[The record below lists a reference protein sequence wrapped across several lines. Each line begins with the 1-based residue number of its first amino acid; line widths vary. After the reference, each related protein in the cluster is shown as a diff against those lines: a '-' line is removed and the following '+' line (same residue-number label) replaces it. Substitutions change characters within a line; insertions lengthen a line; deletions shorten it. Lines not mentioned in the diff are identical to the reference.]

1 MTEQSEITESF
12 GLLVERIAELELAL
26 EDQGWNKLAGD
37 TAYEFSREGLRQ
49 ICRAS
54 RLYYLKNPLIQRGLN
69 VQRDYVFGQGVTIR
83 SEIEE
88 INLVIQ
94 EFLDDAKNRAELT
107 SHQAMIGKEVE
118 LAVAGNVFFVFFV
131 LPDGRV
137 RVRTVSV
144 DEIEEIICDPDDSKS
159 PMYYRRVWVE
169 NRFDSDSGRMVTGG
183 KTAYYPDWYYRPSAK
198 PSEISGKPVL
208 WGSPV
213 FHVKVGGLPDMK
225 FGVPEPYAALDWAKA
240 YKLFLEDWA
249 TIVRS
254 LSRFAWNVSVKGDKT
269 RLAAAKTKLAST
281 LPSDETNPA
290 PVTASTFIGGEGSSI
305 SPIRTSGATTSAED
319 GRRLLLMVCATMGLP
334 ESFFGDVSIGTLA
347 TAKSLDR
354 PTELKFRSRQLLW
367 SDVFTSIV
375 NFVIYN
381 AVKAGELPGKV
392 SEEDD
397 GTPHVELYLT
407 DENGEPVEVTFKID
421 FPPVVEQ
428 DIQQYVQAVVTATTL
443 NGQAPAGTID
453 LETVSRLLLTALGV
467 DDVDAIMDEL
477 YPQGEVPEEI
487 PAPVPAPAPAL
498 APGEPVPPEQAVIN
512 TPEAQR
518 VFDAI
523 RNVSIFLKELKET
536 SGVR

>member
-1 MTEQSEITESF
+1 M
-12 GLLVERIAELELAL
+12 
-26 EDQGWNKLAGD
+26 
-37 TAYEFSREGLRQ
+37 
-49 ICRAS
+49 
-54 RLYYLKNPLIQRGLN
+54 
-69 VQRDYVFGQGVTIR
+69 
-83 SEIEE
+83 
-88 INLVIQ
+88 
-94 EFLDDAKNRAELT
+94 
-107 SHQAMIGKEVE
+107 
-118 LAVAGNVFFVFFV
+118 
-131 LPDGRV
+131 
-137 RVRTVSV
+137 
-144 DEIEEIICDPDDSKS
+144 
-159 PMYYRRVWVE
+159 
-169 NRFDSDSGRMVTGG
+169 
-183 KTAYYPDWYYRPSAK
+183 
-198 PSEISGKPVL
+198 
-208 WGSPV
+208 
-213 FHVKVGGLPDMK
+213 
-225 FGVPEPYAALDWAKA
+225 
-240 YKLFLEDWA
+240 
-249 TIVRS
+249 
-254 LSRFAWNVSVKGDKT
+254 
-269 RLAAAKTKLAST
+269 
-281 LPSDETNPA
+281 
-290 PVTASTFIGGEGSSI
+290 
-305 SPIRTSGATTSAED
+305 
-319 GRRLLLMVCATMGLP
+319 
-334 ESFFGDVSIGTLA
+334 
-347 TAKSLDR
+347 
-354 PTELKFRSRQLLW
+354 W